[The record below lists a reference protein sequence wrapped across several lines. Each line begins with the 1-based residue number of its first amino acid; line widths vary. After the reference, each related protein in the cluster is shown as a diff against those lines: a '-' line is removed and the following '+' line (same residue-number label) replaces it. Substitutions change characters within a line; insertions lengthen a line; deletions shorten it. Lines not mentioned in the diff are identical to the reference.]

1 GGWGVSLGV
10 RKRARWP
17 RRLVLRR
24 QWVRGYRAWLD
35 GAEVPVWGVG
45 GVAVGVRIPA
55 NRSGLLVVRFA
66 PRSLRLGF
74 LLLAVG
80 IVGLLYGVRRSARS
94 RVIGTRL
101 FTPA

>member
-1 GGWGVSLGV
+1 
-10 RKRARWP
+10 
-17 RRLVLRR
+17 
-24 QWVRGYRAWLD
+24 
-35 GAEVPVWGVG
+35 
-45 GVAVGVRIPA
+45 VRIPA

-94 RVIGTRL
+94 RVIGT
-101 FTPA
+101 